1 MLVTSFNFTP
11 KTVEWKKKEKIKILK
26 VTFDNWIR
34 LDNKWSRKVLA
45 NL

>member
-1 MLVTSFNFTP
+1 M
-11 KTVEWKKKEKIKILK
+11 KKREIKILK

-34 LDNKWSRKVLA
+34 LDNKWGRKVLA